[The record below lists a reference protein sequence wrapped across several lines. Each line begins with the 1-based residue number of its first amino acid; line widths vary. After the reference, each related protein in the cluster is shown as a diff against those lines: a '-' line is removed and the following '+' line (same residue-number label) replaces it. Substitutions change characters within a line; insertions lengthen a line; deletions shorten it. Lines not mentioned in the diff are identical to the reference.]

1 LSRIGGRF
9 SNLISIKLLS
19 FSFNTFVSEDFALR
33 SYKEPE
39 GAMKKYLNLLVII
52 LAGCTTLKPQ
62 ITSPGLEY
70 KQDGSKV
77 SLDVAEIQ
85 IVNAYQAPANA
96 DEGLLPGSA
105 ATAIEEWAK
114 TRFVAT
120 GSKGT
125 AIIKIINAGI
135 HEQNLVKPEDVHML
149 LNPEEKPMEYGVNLA
164 VEISV
169 QDTPAYQEG
178 KVNVSLSRHITL
190 DSDVVLG
197 FNPAIWDAFM
207 DNLINSLDHQAQI
220 DLKIYLPNLLTTNE
234 TGASDA

>member
-1 LSRIGGRF
+1 
-9 SNLISIKLLS
+9 
-19 FSFNTFVSEDFALR
+19 
-33 SYKEPE
+33 
-39 GAMKKYLNLLVII
+39 MKKYLTLLLIL
-52 LAGCTTLKPQ
+52 LAGCTAPKFHIQ
-62 ITSPGLEY
+62 SPGIKY
-70 KQDGSKV
+70 KQNGTKV

-85 IVNAYQAPANA
+85 VINAYQAPANA

-105 ATAIEEWAK
+105 ATAVQEWAK

-120 GSKGT
+120 GSKGI

-135 HEQNLVKPEDVHML
+135 HEQNLVAPEDVHML
-149 LNPEEKPMEYGVNLA
+149 LNPEEQPMEYGVNLA

-169 QDTPAYQEG
+169 QDTPAYKDG
-178 KVNVSLSRHITL
+178 KINVSLSRHVTL

-220 DLKIYLPNLLTTNE
+220 NLKIYLPNLLNLPAE
-234 TGASDA
+234 SHA